1 MKKISKKHKGT
12 AAGREIIAAL
22 TDLRDTLAAGIP
34 LEEKYTVRHVIV
46 PDPGAYDARAVRA
59 TRDHLGVSQRVFA
72 NLLGVSVVLAQA
84 WEQGKRPPNAMAR
97 RLLDE
102 INREP
107 RRWAA
112 MLRPA
117 HAA

>member
-1 MKKISKKHKGT
+1 MKKKSKGT
-12 AAGREIIAAL
+12 PAGREIIAAL

-34 LEEKYTVRHVIV
+34 LEEKYTVRHVVV
-46 PDPGAYDARAVRA
+46 PAPGTYNARAVRA
-59 TRDHLGVSQRVFA
+59 TRDRLGISQRVFA
-72 NLLGVSVVLAQA
+72 NLLGVSLVLVQA
-84 WEQGKRPPNAMAR
+84 WEQGKRIPNATAR

-107 RRWAA
+107 HRWAA

-117 HAA
+117 NAA

>member
-1 MKKISKKHKGT
+1 MRKNSKGT
-12 AAGREIIAAL
+12 SAGREIIAAL

-34 LEEKYTVRHVIV
+34 LEEKYTVRQVVV
-46 PDPGAYDARAVRA
+46 PEPGAYNSRSIRA
-59 TRDHLGVSQRVFA
+59 TRDRLGVSQPIFA
-72 NLLGVSVVLAQA
+72 DLLGVSVVLAQA
-84 WEQGKRPPNAMAR
+84 WEQGKRLPNATAR

-107 RRWAA
+107 HRWSA

-117 HAA
+117 NAA